1 MQLSKLFHQH
11 KISVKIQEIGN
22 DLNICITLPHDPLT
36 QTSSVS
42 LMTVPGHKE
51 DEFALRVARQLTKQL
66 NKVIVVSCGIHI
78 QDIKKE
84 EIFQLSELLDDIIN
98 ELLSV
103 LA

>member
-1 MQLSKLFHQH
+1 M
-11 KISVKIQEIGN
+11 
-22 DLNICITLPHDPLT
+22 
-36 QTSSVS
+36 
-42 LMTVPGHKE
+42 
-51 DEFALRVARQLTKQL
+51 ARQLTKQL

>member
-1 MQLSKLFHQH
+1 MKL
-11 KISVKIQEIGN
+11 
-22 DLNICITLPHDPLT
+22 
-36 QTSSVS
+36 SVS

-51 DEFALRVARQLTKQL
+51 DEFALRVARQLAKQL